1 MECKTIIEYNNK
13 GQPVWKDK
21 VKHPTLRDA
30 QYAANLINKRK
41 NIFIKREAYECKKCE
56 KFHVG
61 TTTEMLLNKKVP
73 RVRQWIGRNMKVV
86 GFVNLSNYTK
96 ELVKIKTIRNKLKK
110 AVDDKGLITIS
121 KNGRLISKQIMID
134 KNFYQ
139 IDVKPKTIKIITKL
153 ETKYIKW
160 NKIYPSE
167 KLNQITSFTPGFRE
181 IKNYILENYEKS

>member
-1 MECKTIIEYNNK
+1 MQCKTIIEYNNK
-13 GQPVWKDK
+13 GKPVWKDK
-21 VKHPTLRDA
+21 VKHPSLETARQQA
-30 QYAANLINKRK
+30 HKINRK
-41 NIFIKREAYECKKCE
+41 KEIFIKREAYQCKKCGM
-56 KFHVG
+56 FHVG

-73 RVRQWIGRNMKVV
+73 KVRQWIGREMKVV

-96 ELVKIKTIRNKLKK
+96 ELVKIKTIRNRPKK
-110 AVDDKGLITIS
+110 AVDNKGLITIS